1 MPNKGIS
8 EKLIFTQSLIL
19 KSLSIND
26 KNHLFEK
33 SELVSFPKLS
43 KPESI
48 IIFDKG
54 DIGDCMYILID
65 GAVDIS
71 TIDLDDQENV
81 LTHYK
86 KPGDYFGEQSLFDS
100 LKKRTA
106 RATVVSDSCVLLK
119 INKQEF
125 DDIILDKQPGMYDEL
140 NEHGNFLLQKDSV
153 VFSKFLSKQIKHQIR
168 EEKISSGSLIINEG
182 EVGKRFYLILDGSA
196 KVWRGGNHVATLIEG
211 NYFGDAAIIQ
221 DKKNEITIEAEY
233 NLTVGSIEAED
244 FRGLYNDG
252 ASSTVKEYI
261 DRMNGFN
268 RNDHGVIY
276 SQHQSHYKNKNSL
289 TTILTYPNGEACS
302 ITKVVGNTQLAKYAR
317 QVAVLDDN
325 GNSLGKQDI
334 ELRPNDLLISPD
346 KNSQSPIFYLQK
358 NRLVAAEIN
367 GDYDNLDQLIP
378 AIIERKRIWP
388 WQQALYRSKGDLWI
402 RSINEDPTDTAVICS
417 CMGTT
422 RGELKKKLAFGC
434 ETTEQL
440 ADETGASLACGFCK
454 SSVEE
459 IATSSA
465 KMMKATLIST
475 SGEESFC
482 NKKKDIKYFRFR
494 PENGCVENFLPGQH
508 IKLESKINGQWIQRA
523 YTLCSD
529 ANQKDYYEIA
539 VKRERCGVFSQWLH
553 DELTEDS
560 DVFISK
566 PQGHYHLST
575 TTKKPIICFVGGVGV
590 TPAIAFL
597 RYLTNIE
604 HKYPLYIDYSV
615 SSNDEIAF
623 EQEFKQVSKDN
634 FNVNLRVTE
643 RRTKQNDAYEGS
655 ERREVLGKNRISKVD
670 VEKIV
675 IQYPDAD
682 FYLCGSRSYDEAIKF
697 YLSNCG
703 VKEEKVHSEQFDN
716 SQKRSK
722 ILMAG
727 SVITL
732 LLVLLFFIMPTYLVP
747 TSVYSI
753 DLVALMPSDYSGYGI
768 LGLGVIGL
776 LIALPRRY
784 DWVRKFD
791 SSSWR
796 LVHVWLG
803 ISALILLFFHTGF
816 STGGLHT
823 TLLTIC
829 FLALFILG
837 AAAGIVIALQEKFS
851 PAKTYVFKR
860 NFKWLHVLVSWPL
873 PILLLTH
880 ILSTYTDSW
889 F

>member
-1 MPNKGIS
+1 MPNKGT
-8 EKLIFTQSLIL
+8 EEELAFLQSLIL
-19 KSLSIND
+19 KALSLADKKSIY
-26 KNHLFEK
+26 EK
-33 SELVSFPKLS
+33 SELIVFPKEKDL
-43 KPESI
+43 KRH

-54 DIGDCMYILID
+54 DVGNSLYILID
-65 GAVDIS
+65 GAVDIT
-71 TIDLDDQENV
+71 TIDLGGHENIV
-81 LTHYK
+81 NSFN
-86 KPGDYFGEQSLFDS
+86 KPGDFFGEQSLFDS
-100 LKKRTA
+100 LKNRSA
-106 RATVVSDSCVLLK
+106 RAVVSSDSCVLRK

-125 DDIILDKQPGMYDEL
+125 DDIILAKQPGLYDQL
-140 NEHGNFLLQKDSV
+140 NERGNFLLQKDSV
-153 VFSKFLSKQIKHQIR
+153 IFSKFLSRQVKHQIK
-168 EEKISSGSLIINEG
+168 EEKFSPGSFIINEG
-182 EVGKRFYLILDGSA
+182 GVGERFYLILDGRA

-211 NYFGDAAIIQ
+211 NYFGDAAII
-221 DKKNEITIEAEY
+221 KKQNYQITIEAEA
-233 NLTVGSIEAED
+233 NFRVVSIEADE
-244 FRGLYNDG
+244 FRDLYNDEI
-252 ASSTVKEYI
+252 SSTVKEYI

-276 SQHQSHYKNKNSL
+276 SQHQSHYENQNSL

-302 ITKVVGNTQLAKYAR
+302 ITKVVGKGKYAR
-317 QVAVLDDN
+317 QVELLDEN
-325 GNSLGKQDI
+325 SNSLGKHDI
-334 ELRPNDLLISPD
+334 ELCQKDLLRSSD
-346 KNSQSPIFYLQK
+346 KNSQYPSFYLQN

-367 GDYDNLDQLIP
+367 DNYTNLDHIIP
-378 AIIERKRIWP
+378 AIIERKYIWP

-402 RSINEDPTDTAVICS
+402 HSVNEDPTDTAVICS

-422 RGELKKKLAFGC
+422 RGELKKKVAFGC
-434 ETTEQL
+434 KTAEQL
-440 ADETGASLACGFCK
+440 ANETGASLACGFCK

-465 KMMKATLIST
+465 KMMKAIIIST
-475 SGEESFC
+475 LGEESYC

-508 IKLESKINGQWIQRA
+508 IKLEAKINGQWIQRA
-523 YTLCSD
+523 YTLSSD
-529 ANQKDYYEIA
+529 ANQKDHYEIA
-539 VKRERCGVFSQWLH
+539 VKREPCGVFSRWLH
-553 DELTEDS
+553 DELAENS
-560 DVFISK
+560 KVLISK
-566 PQGHYHLST
+566 PQGHYHLNPK
-575 TTKKPIICFVGGVGV
+575 TKKPIVCFVGGVGI

-597 RYLTNIE
+597 RYLTNIG
-604 HKYPLYIDYSV
+604 HKTPLYIDYSV

-623 EQEFKQVSKDN
+623 EQEFMQVTKGH
-634 FNVNLRVTE
+634 FKVNLRVTE
-643 RRTKQNDAYEGS
+643 RRKKNINSYVGS
-655 ERREVLGKNRISKVD
+655 ERRGVIGKNRISKID
-670 VEKIV
+670 VENV
-675 IQYPDAD
+675 VTQYPDAD
-682 FYLCGSRSYDEAIKF
+682 FYICGSKPYDEAIKF

-703 VKEEKVHSEQFDN
+703 VKGEKVHSEQFDN
-716 SQKRSK
+716 SQKRPK
-722 ILMAG
+722 VLMAG

-732 LLVLLFFIMPTYLVP
+732 VLVLLFLIMPTYLVP

-753 DLVALMPSDYSGYGI
+753 DLVALIPSDYTGYGI
-768 LGLGVIGL
+768 LGLGVMGL

-829 FLALFILG
+829 FLTLFILG
-837 AAAGIVIALQEKFS
+837 AAAGIAIALQEKFS
-851 PAKTYVFKR
+851 PAQTYIYKR
-860 NFKWLHVLVSWPL
+860 NFKWLHILVSWPL